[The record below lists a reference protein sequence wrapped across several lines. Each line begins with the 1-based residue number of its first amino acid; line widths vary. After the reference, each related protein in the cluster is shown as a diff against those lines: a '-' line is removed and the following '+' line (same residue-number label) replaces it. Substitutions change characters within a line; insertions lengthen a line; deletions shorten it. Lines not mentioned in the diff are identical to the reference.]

1 MLLAQRAHKD
11 ALVADGAR
19 ELFAARYDMPEAEVC
34 AMCTL
39 CAARAAHLILTRW
52 MMRCQVL
59 LCRQFVKACVLVL
72 QASERRK
79 ADAVAEFKEEL
90 HEARMAF
97 KASQREQL
105 AARNDDAGSESKGG
119 WSMRGDTWLPTACG

>member
-1 MLLAQRAHKD
+1 MLTEPASCLLRVMTCPKRRCVQCVHCV
-11 ALVADGAR
+11 LH
-19 ELFAARYDMPEAEVC
+19 ELRVSSSRGGRY
-34 AMCTL
+34 
-39 CAARAAHLILTRW
+39 
-52 MMRCQVL
+52 QVL

-119 WSMRGDTWLPTACG
+119 LSMRGDTWLPTVCG